1 MSKSHEGLMYYFLT
15 QDMNSIEYLYAQYAW
30 ASQFIQFTKIFNIAA
45 KSYDNKLAL
54 KQDLNPHT
62 EEIKTDSLKIKQ
74 KFSKGYLIMITINEE
89 KFDTIFKEK
98 LIKNLLENRRDKLIE
113 YGKSENV
120 NFLSGLEELELD
132 YVTALYSEMLL
143 GDDWAQLRLESMFLS
158 ATTKYTESLKMA
170 GFENE
175 VLVLFKG
182 AFNSR
187 SKDWKIWTNLRLFIA
202 IKNFLNIFLGS
213 MLVLLKKNNY
223 LVKNFGKQ
231 QKINR

>member
-1 MSKSHEGLMYYFLT
+1 
-15 QDMNSIEYLYAQYAW
+15 
-30 ASQFIQFTKIFNIAA
+30 
-45 KSYDNKLAL
+45 
-54 KQDLNPHT
+54 
-62 EEIKTDSLKIKQ
+62 
-74 KFSKGYLIMITINEE
+74 MITINEE

-132 YVTALYSEMLL
+132 YVTALIQNVIRQ
-143 GDDWAQLRLESMFLS
+143 WLS
-158 ATTKYTESLKMA
+158 PIKTRIYVFISNYKYTESLKMA

-187 SKDWKIWTNLRLFIA
+187 SKDWKIGTNLRLFIA

-213 MLVLLKKNNY
+213 MLVLLKENNY

-231 QKINR
+231 QKINHQKHTLLI